1 MFLPRPLPSSRRSGR
16 SSPMGPPRSHPVL
29 RALGGLGLAAT
40 LLGAAPR
47 GSRACPP
54 QLDAASLPPTQN
66 GIEAGLGTTNSN
78 AAVGEGGL
86 TATLSRCG
94 EITSLKWP
102 GPSTYDQL
110 HYVTSNAPDARAL
123 PHFGALDDMGAFAG
137 LAWKGAGGSGFSW
150 LRDAD
155 WRVSQRYTRSTSDV
169 VRTEWV
175 NDALGLHVVGDAFV
189 LPGRDVL
196 ALHFE
201 VRRDPGSPVRHA
213 RLIFYENLAPTRTLL
228 PEFPIGDTGLDF
240 RNDHALVYDADEH
253 ALLHYI
259 PGEQGPGLADLF
271 APPRIDTGPLEPIL
285 RAPPADPAAL
295 RAAVQ
300 AAITQLTQPGVY
312 IAIGARGGDDGFQ
325 AGFDDAPFCE
335 HQSDIAERALASL
348 GLGPEATGIARFA
361 FVCRLVVP
369 DPGGPLARCRAQNG
383 WTWQA
388 ENAYAD
394 AEDGELSGSPLA
406 ACHANGALAK
416 DLVFPYARGAAA
428 SATFYLAAARTRDEA
443 YALLREARAPE
454 TSAIA
459 QRAATEREWA
469 AWLAPA
475 RLPAT
480 RDPEVLRFARRAL
493 LSLRTATDA
502 ASGAI
507 VASVAAQ
514 PPYGLDWPRDGSFFD
529 RALDVAGY
537 HERASAHQ
545 RFTVRVQRT
554 SWAAWSIAFP
564 FTCNPA
570 APSYPS
576 CVPPGTWAMNYY
588 ALRDSAVAGGP
599 ISFEIDETGLPIWAF
614 WLHAQQIADPAERAA
629 HLALVC
635 PAIARGAETLAT
647 CHHPDDPDP
656 RLQCLAPEDD
666 NQALTQGLQ
675 GAETTLLGLRTAVAA
690 ADACGFDPAQVDAW
704 RARSEELQ
712 AGLLDR
718 FLVDTPAPDF
728 DGPRFEGSRSS
739 WALWPAQVLPPE
751 DPRMRSHAE
760 FLRVR
765 DVEPVLAR
773 TAERLGYQ
781 GEALD
786 ARAQFARAVGDAGL
800 LAEVRDEVRF
810 FVREGTTPG
819 TGHKA
824 EFAVRVPIDL
834 DGDGI
839 APDYL
844 PENDVPHAWQQAIL
858 YLAAMEAFGAR
869 TVAPARMCDA
879 SGDGVVDR
887 ADIDAIR
894 AARGRPSRGLLDPF
908 DLDEDGR
915 ITEADARGCVARCD
929 HASCGRVVHACGL
942 LGPELLVPLA
952 WVGWRRGRRSRDAG
966 GGRASPGFGKREN
979 T

>member
-1 MFLPRPLPSSRRSGR
+1 MFPLPPSPRPVRPRPMRRSGSR
-16 SSPMGPPRSHPVL
+16 LAR
-29 RALGGLGLAAT
+29 RALLALAAT
-40 LLGAAPR
+40 LLVAAPG

-102 GPSTYDQL
+102 GPSYYDQL

-137 LAWKGAGGSGFSW
+137 LAWTGRGGGGSSW

-175 NDALGLHVVGDAFV
+175 NDSLGLDVVGYAFV

-240 RNDHALVYDADEH
+240 RNDFALVYDADEH

-259 PGEQGPGLADLF
+259 PGEQGPALADLF

-285 RAPPADPAAL
+285 RDPPSDPAAL

-300 AAITQLTQPGVY
+300 AAIAQLTQPGVY

-325 AGFDDAPFCE
+325 AGFDDAPFCA

-348 GLGPEATGIARFA
+348 GLGAEATQLARYA

-388 ENAYAD
+388 QNAYAD
-394 AEDGELSGSPLA
+394 AEDGALSGSPLA

-416 DLVFPYARGAAA
+416 DLVFPHRRGTA
-428 SATFYLAAARTRDEA
+428 SASFYIAAARTRDAA

-454 TSAIA
+454 TSAAA

-469 AWLAPA
+469 EWLAPA

-480 RDPEVLRFARRAL
+480 HDPAVVRFARRAL

-502 ASGAI
+502 GSGAI

-545 RFTVRVQRT
+545 RFTARVQRT
-554 SWAAWSIAFP
+554 AWTPWSIAFP

-588 ALRDSAVAGGP
+588 ALPDAAVAGGP
-599 ISFEIDETGLPIWAF
+599 VSFEIDETGLPIWAF
-614 WLHAQQIADPAERAA
+614 WQHVQQIADPAERAA

-666 NQALTQGLQ
+666 NEALTQGLQ
-675 GAETTLLGLRTAVAA
+675 GAESTLLALRTAVAA

-704 RARSEELQ
+704 QARSEELQ
-712 AGLLDR
+712 AGLLDH

-728 DGPRFEGSRSS
+728 SGPRFQGSRES

-751 DPRMRSHAE
+751 DPRMRSQAE
-760 FLRVR
+760 FLRAR
-765 DVEPVLAR
+765 EVEPVLER

-800 LAEVRDEVRF
+800 LAEVQDEVRF
-810 FVREGTTPG
+810 FVRAGTTPG

-824 EFAVRVPIDL
+824 EFAVRVPVDL
-834 DGDGI
+834 DGDEVT
-839 APDYL
+839 PDYL
-844 PENDVPHAWQQAIL
+844 PENDIPHAWQQAIL

-869 TVAPARMCDA
+869 PGPPARACDA
-879 SGDGVVDR
+879 NGDGVIGR
-887 ADIDAIR
+887 SDIEAIR
-894 AARGRPSRGLLDPF
+894 AARGRPSRGLLDPR

-915 ITEADARGCVARCD
+915 ITAADAKGCLARCD
-929 HASCGRVVHACGL
+929 HASCGHAARACGL
-942 LGPELLVPLA
+942 LGPELLAPLA
-952 WVGWRRGRRSRDAG
+952 WVGWRRGRRSRA
-966 GGRASPGFGKREN
+966 RRLP
-979 T
+979 